1 MAAYPSCVTRAQLYI
16 NACVPSLMV
25 TVVLYY
31 MVKHTRSWSIQGH
44 PERVAKV
51 NKLWKSQFSKKI
63 SFLNCS
69 WKKSSDKLLPHFIQ
83 ISQKCFEASLK
94 GCASNVDWVKIR
106 LQEPKKPELAGASGP
121 SMHPESPYFG
131 WEPIFHPNYGQ
142 IPCWPKI
149 WSFGGWKTSFGCF
162 EALFELPEPASVG
175 RHNLWGKPQNISERS
190 GWSGGVICR
199 YFSSKNSWEN

>member
-1 MAAYPSCVTRAQLYI
+1 MDTNIALHKQVLVPQPRAVPRMYQALILLFI
-16 NACVPSLMV
+16 N
-25 TVVLYY
+25 
-31 MVKHTRSWSIQGH
+31 VKWFIEHTRNVDSCPHYDIQGH

-51 NKLWKSQFSKKI
+51 NKLWKSQFSTKL

-106 LQEPKKPELAGASGP
+106 LQELKKPELAGASGP

-142 IPCWPKI
+142 IPCWPKLG
-149 WSFGGWKTSFGCF
+149 SLGGSKTSFGCF
-162 EALFELPEPASVG
+162 EALFELQEPASVG
-175 RHNLWGKPQNISERS
+175 GATFEGSLKTFLRDLDEVGE
-190 GWSGGVICR
+190 
-199 YFSSKNSWEN
+199 